1 MAGKFTV
8 EELQARVLE
17 APFHRWLDLRVSEA
31 GDGSVTLVMP
41 WREELV
47 SDPGIRYT
55 HGGILAALVDIAGDY
70 AIATKLGRGI
80 PTIDMRIDYHKA
92 ALPGDLTARG
102 AVIKMGRTVSTAGA
116 ELFDAQGALI
126 ASGRGVYFTA
136 EKS

>member
-1 MAGKFTV
+1 MAGKFTI

-17 APFHRWLDLRVSEA
+17 APFHQWLGLRVSEA

-41 WREELV
+41 WRAELV

-70 AIATKLGRGI
+70 AIATRLGRGI

-102 AVIKMGRTVSTAGA
+102 NVIKLGRTVSTAGA